1 MPNYPYYY
9 QPYQPPMA
17 DQLTQ
22 LRQAQYQPVQSP
34 QQHQSPII
42 WVQGE
47 EAAKAYMVAP
57 GNSVLLMDSEGSTFY
72 LKSSDAQGMPMPLRI
87 FDYIERTAHRPSQAQ
102 MPQADEFVT
111 RAEFEALE
119 ARLEALTAPRQ
130 SAKKVTQKEEATN
143 E

>member
-22 LRQAQYQPVQSP
+22 LRQAQYQPVQAP

-87 FDYIERTAHRPSQAQ
+87 FDYTERTAQRPAQAQ

-130 SAKKVTQKEEATN
+130 SAKKVTQKEETSH

>member
-87 FDYIERTAHRPSQAQ
+87 FDYTEREAQRPAQAQ
-102 MPQADEFVT
+102 MPQTEEFVT

-119 ARLEALTAPRQ
+119 ARLEAMAAPRQ
-130 SAKKVTQKEEATN
+130 PAKKVTQKEETSH

>member
-130 SAKKVTQKEEATN
+130 SVKKVTQKEETSH

>member
-22 LRQAQYQPVQSP
+22 LRQTQYQPVQPP

-119 ARLEALTAPRQ
+119 ARLEALTAPKTP
-130 SAKKVTQKEEATN
+130 AKKVTQKEETSH

>member
-9 QPYQPPMA
+9 QPYQPPIA

-130 SAKKVTQKEEATN
+130 PAKKVTQKEETSH

>member
-57 GNSVLLMDSEGSTFY
+57 GNSVLLMYSEGSTFY

-130 SAKKVTQKEEATN
+130 PAKKVTQKEETSH

>member
-22 LRQAQYQPVQSP
+22 LRQAQYQPSQAP

-87 FDYIERTAHRPSQAQ
+87 FDYTERTAQKPVQTQ
-102 MPQADEFVT
+102 MQQPEEFVT
-111 RAEFEALE
+111 RAEFKALE
-119 ARLEALTAPRQ
+119 ARLEALTAPKQ
-130 SAKKVTQKEEATN
+130 PAKKATQKEEMSH

>member
-1 MPNYPYYY
+1 MAYPYYGY
-9 QPYQPPMA
+9 QYYQPPMA

-22 LRQAQYQPVQSP
+22 LRQNQYQPVQPP

-87 FDYIERTAHRPSQAQ
+87 FDYTERTAQRPAQAASI
-102 MPQADEFVT
+102 QAEEYVT
-111 RAEFEALE
+111 RQEFNALA
-119 ARLEALTAPRQ
+119 ARMDALAAPKQ
-130 SAKKVTQKEEATN
+130 AAKKTVKEEPDN
-143 E
+143 G

>member
-22 LRQAQYQPVQSP
+22 LRQAQYQPVQAP

-87 FDYIERTAHRPSQAQ
+87 FDYTERTAQRPAQAQ
-102 MPQADEFVT
+102 MPQAEEFVT
-111 RAEFEALE
+111 RSEF
-119 ARLEALTAPRQ
+119 
-130 SAKKVTQKEEATN
+130 
-143 E
+143 

>member
-22 LRQAQYQPVQSP
+22 LRQAQYQPVQPP

-87 FDYIERTAHRPSQAQ
+87 FDYTERTAQRPAQAQ

-130 SAKKVTQKEEATN
+130 PAKKVTQKEETN
-143 E
+143 HE

>member
-130 SAKKVTQKEEATN
+130 PAKKVTQKEETSH

>member
-22 LRQAQYQPVQSP
+22 LRQAQYQPVQPP

-87 FDYIERTAHRPSQAQ
+87 FDYTERTAQRPAQAQ
-102 MPQADEFVT
+102 MPQVDEFVT
-111 RAEFEALE
+111 RTEFEALA
-119 ARLEALTAPRQ
+119 ARLDALAAPKQ
-130 SAKKVTQKEEATN
+130 AAKKTVKEEPDN
-143 E
+143 G

>member
-1 MPNYPYYY
+1 MAYPYYGY
-9 QPYQPPMA
+9 QYYQPPMA

-22 LRQAQYQPVQSP
+22 LRQTQYQPVQPP

-87 FDYIERTAHRPSQAQ
+87 FDYTERTEQRPAQAQ
-102 MPQADEFVT
+102 MPQAEEFVT

-119 ARLEALTAPRQ
+119 ARLEAMAAPRQ
-130 SAKKVTQKEEATN
+130 PAKKVTQKEETSH